1 MENIETINIQLLC
14 PSCHIPV
21 TEEEYFCPNCGKKL
35 KDKPVSTSVAKQIL
49 VYLVSFFLP
58 PFGLPW
64 AFKYLKQPDQKSKI
78 IGYITIG
85 LTILSIIINVWLIMA
100 FINQTQQAMNTDF
113 NNVFRP
119 IYTQ

>member
-1 MENIETINIQLLC
+1 MENIETINTQLLC
-14 PSCHIPV
+14 PSCHTPI

-35 KDKPVSTSVAKQIL
+35 KDKPVSTGVAKQML

-64 AFKYLKQPDQKSKI
+64 AFRYLKQPDQKSKI

-85 LTILSIIINVWLIMA
+85 LTIISILTNVWLIMA

>member
-1 MENIETINIQLLC
+1 MENIETINIQLVC
-14 PSCHIPV
+14 PSCHTPI

-35 KDKPVSTSVAKQIL
+35 KDKPVSTGVAKQML

-64 AFKYLKQPDQKSKI
+64 AFRYLKQPDQKSKI

-85 LTILSIIINVWLIMA
+85 LTIISILTNVWLIMA